1 MRTDIYNEVERYK
14 IMDIKPN
21 FSEIAR
27 RMNCDRRTVANYY
40 KGNTSNTRK
49 ATEKKSLLDDYKA
62 IVEEK
67 VDNCSAS
74 AMAIYRFIEK
84 KGYQGKY
91 GLVKKH
97 VRQYKDT
104 QTRKASIR
112 FETMP
117 GYQGQV
123 DWKERK
129 KMVSKH
135 GEIFEIN
142 IFLYVLG
149 YSRIKYLELTFDR
162 QQTTLFKCLLNAFV
176 YSGGMPKQVLFDNMK
191 TVVDQS
197 RTHMSSVVL
206 NKRFRHFASDVGFE
220 PMACMPY
227 RPQTKGKVEAL
238 AKLTNRLDVYNYE
251 FEDEK
256 ELSQIV
262 VMINH
267 DLNNEVSQ
275 AVGQKPIDRLKK
287 EKEYLMSLPSD
298 QIIETYTS
306 LQKTY
311 SVSKESM
318 ITYKGNKYSVPTY
331 YIGKKLKVKVKDS
344 LLEIF
349 YETELIATHKT
360 SERFLNYK
368 KPHVIEILKTD
379 AFRYKDDSEIEDF
392 VENNLKS
399 FDMLIT

>member
-1 MRTDIYNEVERYK
+1 
-14 IMDIKPN
+14 MDIKPN

-27 RMNCDRRTVANYY
+27 RMNCDRRTVASYY
-40 KGNTSNTRK
+40 NETTTANRK
-49 ATEKKSLLDDYKA
+49 PAEKKSLLDDYKA
-62 IVEEK
+62 IIEEK
-67 VDNCSAS
+67 VDSCSAS

-91 GLVKKH
+91 GLVKLH
-97 VRQYKDT
+97 VRQYKKL
-104 QTRKASIR
+104 QTKKATIR

-123 DWKERK
+123 DWKESK
-129 KMVSKH
+129 KMISKH

-149 YSRIKYLELTFDR
+149 YSRLKYLELTFDR
-162 QQTTLFKCLLNAFV
+162 QQVTLFKCLCNAFY

-206 NKRFRHFASDVGFE
+206 NKRFRHFAKDVGFE

-251 FEDEK
+251 FEDEEDLK
-256 ELSQIV
+256 RIV
-262 VMINH
+262 NMVNI
-267 DLNNEVSQ
+267 DLNHEVSQ
-275 AVGQKPIDRLKK
+275 ATNERPIDRLDK
-287 EKEYLMSLPSD
+287 EKEYLVSLPSD

-331 YIGKKLKVKVKDS
+331 YIGKKVKVKINDA
-344 LLEIF
+344 LLMI
-349 YETELIATHKT
+349 YYNAELIATHKA
-360 SERFLNYK
+360 SDRFLNYK

-379 AFRYKDDSEIEDF
+379 AFRYKDDTEIEDF
-392 VENNLKS
+392 VENNLKN